1 VEAALPEHVFS
12 GSPRQT
18 VIQRAMYVVLFALA
32 LGFGV
37 AGDLAGCAWIR
48 VPDLWIPL
56 LTACHYVAILLA
68 AVRFGLAI
76 GLGAAFV
83 VSLAHITASMTVC
96 AEPLSQ
102 QGEMAAFIL
111 VGLFAGF
118 LVKKKEASPGNV
130 GAQARMASGGQQT
143 ADEAP
148 HNPDGRGGG
157 QIPVGFVRAVRAPL
171 SAIESAGYV
180 LEDSVLT
187 DANHR
192 EVAAIIL
199 KECHRLDVL
208 IRLLESGHTRPP
220 EYREVDLSSV
230 LDEIVRCGEAL
241 TDAARITVRKEEGP
255 GLRLVCDSEL
265 LEQAVLNL
273 LGNAIRVAHGGE
285 IILSAHADRNNAVIE
300 ISNPR
305 IGVLGQLGITMSTKP
320 EGALL
325 HPAGAELP
333 LRPEGGSQ

>member
-1 VEAALPEHVFS
+1 
-12 GSPRQT
+12 
-18 VIQRAMYVVLFALA
+18 MYAGLFVLA

-37 AGDLAGCAWIR
+37 AGDLAGCAWVR
-48 VPDLWIPL
+48 VPALWIPL

-83 VSLAHITASMTVC
+83 VSVTHITATMTVC

-102 QGEMAAFIL
+102 RGEMAAFIL

-118 LVKKKEASPGNV
+118 LVKRKEVSLGNM
-130 GAQARMASGGQQT
+130 GAQSRIAGGGQ
-143 ADEAP
+143 AGDEAP
-148 HNPDGRGGG
+148 HNPEIRGGG
-157 QIPVGFVRAVRAPL
+157 QVPVGFVRAVRAPL

-208 IRLLESGHTRPP
+208 IRLLEFGHARPP

-230 LDEIVRCGEAL
+230 LDETIRCGAAL
-241 TDAARITVRKEEGP
+241 TDAAGITLRKEEGP
-255 GLRLVCDSEL
+255 ALKVVCDSEL

-305 IGVLGQLGITMSTKP
+305 IGVLGQLGITMTTMP

-325 HPAGAELP
+325 HPTGVELP
-333 LRPEGGSQ
+333 VRPEGGSQ